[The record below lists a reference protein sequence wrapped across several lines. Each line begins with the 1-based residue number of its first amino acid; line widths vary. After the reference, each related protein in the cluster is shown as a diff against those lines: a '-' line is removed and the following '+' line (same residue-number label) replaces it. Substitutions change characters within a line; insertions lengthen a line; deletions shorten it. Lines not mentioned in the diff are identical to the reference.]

1 MKKKVLFISYNG
13 MTDPLGQSQVL
24 PYLCHL
30 SREGYNITILS
41 VEKKEKLEK
50 EGETVQE
57 IVSKNGLKWEKLIF
71 HNSLP
76 VISKAYDRYLLF
88 RAANQLQ
95 QKEKFDFIHCRSHIA
110 AEIGMVFKKKYHIP
124 FIFDMR
130 AFWPDE
136 KKESGHWP
144 QKNPI
149 YRRVY
154 KYYKKL
160 EKKLLLD
167 ADAVVVLTHAAKKEI
182 SSWDI
187 GPRISEKIT
196 VIPCCAD
203 LQLFSINNI
212 DFVLK
217 AQLIDKFN
225 LKNRAPVICYLG
237 SIGDVYG
244 VNEMLLFFNELK
256 RFSKDAKF
264 LFFSKEPATLVT
276 DRLSQFDNIQPSDI
290 AVTFVPR
297 KDLPTY
303 LSLCDFSLFF
313 YKPTYSRIA
322 CSPTKF
328 AELISLGLPIV
339 CNEVGD
345 LNSNYLAGMPIIVIR
360 DLQPELIKAAVGTVT
375 LLQKPGK
382 EMALNSF
389 AKKEFDLVVGVERYK
404 KIYSTLH
411 V

>member
-24 PYLCHL
+24 PYLGHL
-30 SREGYNITILS
+30 SKYGYDITILS
-41 VEKKEKLEK
+41 VEKKDKLEK
-50 EGETVQE
+50 EGKTVQDF
-57 IVSKNGLKWEKLIF
+57 ISQNGLKWEKLIF
-71 HNSLP
+71 HDSLP
-76 VISKAYDRYLLF
+76 VVSKVYDRYVLF
-88 RAANQLQ
+88 KAAKRLQ
-95 QKEKFDFIHCRSHIA
+95 RKEKFDLIHCRSHIA
-110 AEIGMVFKKKYHIP
+110 AEIGMVFKKKYHVP
-124 FIFDMR
+124 YIFDMR

-144 QKNPI
+144 QTNPV
-149 YRRVY
+149 YKRVY
-154 KYYKKL
+154 NYYKKL
-160 EKKLLLD
+160 EKKLLSD

-187 GPRISEKIT
+187 GPMISAKVT

-203 LQLFSINNI
+203 IDLFSFSNV
-212 DFVLK
+212 DPTLK
-217 AQLIDKFN
+217 QQLTDKFN
-225 LKNRAPVICYLG
+225 LKSNAPVVCYLG

-256 RFSKDAKF
+256 KHSKEAKF
-264 LFFSKEPATLVT
+264 LFFSKEPESLVM

-290 AVTFVPR
+290 AVTFVAR

-328 AELISLGLPIV
+328 AELISFGLPIV

-345 LNSNYLAGMPIIVIR
+345 LNSNYLNGMPITVIKG
-360 DLQPELIKAAVGTVT
+360 LQPELIKAAVTSISS
-375 LLQKPGK
+375 LQRPDK

-389 AKKEFDLVVGVERYK
+389 AKKEFDLKVGVERYK